1 MKIIVILLILT
12 LSIGVIPLTPSY
24 AHQSGC
30 HRWHS
35 CPSDNGNYV
44 CGDLGYD
51 TYCPKSTKSEAK
63 EKVQTK
69 TESKPTTKTKCIG
82 TALCITD
89 KVTRIIDGDTISIK
103 KKIIRLSLV
112 NSPEKNHTG
121 FSEAKS
127 FTSTLCPVGSIITID
142 QDDKQPYDKYKRL
155 VGKVFCGDKVLNSE
169 LLYSNHASILKKY
182 CSTSEF
188 SEEVWAKKYGC

>member
-1 MKIIVILLILT
+1 MILLILT

-35 CPSDNGNYV
+35 CPSDSGSYV

-51 TYCPKSTKSEAK
+51 TYCPKSTKSESK

-69 TESKPTTKTKCIG
+69 TQSTKTSKCTG

-103 KKIIRLSLV
+103 KYVIRLSLV
-112 NSPEKNHTG
+112 NSPEKDQAG
-121 FSEAKS
+121 FAEAKS
-127 FTSTLCPVGSIITID
+127 FTSTLCPVGSTITVD

-169 LLYSNHASILKKY
+169 LLYNYHATILKKY

-188 SEEVWAKKYGC
+188 SSEVWAKKFGC

>member
-1 MKIIVILLILT
+1 MILT
-12 LSIGVIPLTPSY
+12 LSIGVISLTPSY

-35 CPSDNGNYV
+35 CPSDSGIYV
-44 CGDLGYD
+44 CGDLGID
-51 TYCPKSTKSEAK
+51 TYCPKSTSESK

-69 TESKPTTKTKCIG
+69 STTNTSKCTG

-89 KVTRIIDGDTISIK
+89 KVTKIIDGDTISIK
-103 KKIIRLSLV
+103 KQTIRLSLV
-112 NSPEKNHTG
+112 NSPEKNQTG

-127 FTSTLCPVGSIITID
+127 FTSTLCPVGSTITVD

-169 LLYSNHASILKKY
+169 LLYKNHATILKKY

-188 SEEVWAKKYGC
+188 FSESWAKKFGC

>member
-1 MKIIVILLILT
+1 MT
-12 LSIGVIPLTPSY
+12 LSIGVIQLTPSY

-30 HRWHS
+30 HKWHS
-35 CPSDNGNYV
+35 CPSDSGSYV
-44 CGDLGYD
+44 CGDLGYN
-51 TYCPKSTKSEAK
+51 TYCPKSSAPKSETK

-69 TESKPTTKTKCIG
+69 TESKPTSKTTTCTG

-89 KVTRIIDGDTISIK
+89 KITRIVDGDTISIK
-103 KKIIRLSLV
+103 KYMIRLSLV
-112 NSPEKNHTG
+112 NSPETNQTG
-121 FSEAKS
+121 FSEATS
-127 FTSTLCPVGSIITID
+127 FTSNLCPVGSTIIVD

-169 LLYSNHASILKKY
+169 LLYKNHATILKKY

-188 SEEVWAKKYGC
+188 SGEVWAKKYGC

>member
-12 LSIGVIPLTPSY
+12 LSVGVIPLTPSY

-35 CPSDNGNYV
+35 CPSDSGSYV

-51 TYCPKSTKSEAK
+51 TYCPKSTKSESK

-69 TESKPTTKTKCIG
+69 TQSTKTSKCTG

-89 KVTRIIDGDTISIK
+89 KVTRIVDGDTLSIK
-103 KKIIRLSLV
+103 KYVIRLSLV
-112 NSPEKNHTG
+112 NSSEKDQAG

-127 FTSTLCPVGSIITID
+127 FTSTLCPVGSTITVD

-155 VGKVFCGDKVLNSE
+155 IGKIFCGDKVLNSE
-169 LLYSNHASILKKY
+169 LLYNDHATILKKY

-188 SEEVWAKKYGC
+188 SSEVWAKKFGC